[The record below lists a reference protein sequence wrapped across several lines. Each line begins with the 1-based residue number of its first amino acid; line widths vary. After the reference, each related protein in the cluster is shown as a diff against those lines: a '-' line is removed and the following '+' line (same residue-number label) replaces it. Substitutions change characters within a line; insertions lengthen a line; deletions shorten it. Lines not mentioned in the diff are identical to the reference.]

1 MIKYIVALLFSLAV
15 FAESYPSSYYVKMA
29 TPLYQADAIF
39 SQYEDIEDVKKPIL
53 IYHSLVTSTLKQGR
67 DLEAKKA
74 DRDEIKSYLKSLR
87 SLQKEYDLIM
97 HRFSSIMMKAIEQND
112 YASFKRVAHL
122 DFDDLFASDSKN
134 RQIIAY
140 YRQNSQQ
147 GKIGRLDQL
156 IADVQER
163 ERYNT
168 GSEQLSSTGNSNQK
182 EPIRYG
188 RFWDYGEYIFD
199 RKTGLNWQ
207 KDGKA
212 SGKRNFYQAQEY
224 AKNLELG
231 GKRGWRVPTAKE
243 LASIFPALEMPF
255 TNTPYTDQPCCKG
268 PYEWPTYW
276 TSQLDK
282 RLDDYAYIYQ
292 WYGDGGRNNCYAS
305 KNYGYVRCVHY

>member
-53 IYHSLVTSTLKQGR
+53 TYHSLVTSTLKQGR
-67 DLEAKKA
+67 DLETKKA
-74 DRDEIKSYLKSLR
+74 GRDEIKSYLKSLR

-163 ERYNT
+163 ARYNT
-168 GSEQLSSTGNSNQK
+168 GSEQLSSTGSSGQK